1 MRSISHR
8 LHPSIL
14 DDLGL
19 PQALKALVDEFGE
32 RECMLATFTRR
43 DVPAQL
49 PKEVASTLYRI
60 TQEALR
66 NIAKH
71 AGRTHAKVTL
81 EGSDSRLRLEVAD
94 FGEGFDTH
102 QSRAG
107 LGLISME
114 ERARLV
120 HGKFAVE
127 SALGKGTT
135 VGVQVPLQASQTK
148 SEESHKEGATGGHSV

>member
-1 MRSISHR
+1 MCER
-8 LHPSIL
+8 L
-14 DDLGL
+14 
-19 PQALKALVDEFGE
+19 
-32 RECMLATFTRR
+32 
-43 DVPAQL
+43 AQL
-49 PKEVASTLYRI
+49 LDVVYRQQDTDIARVMGYANTSTLYRI

-135 VGVQVPLQASQTK
+135 VGVQVPLQASQTE
-148 SEESHKEGATGGHSV
+148 SQESHKDGATGGHSV